1 MNNKKQ
7 NTLTKRRISLL
18 RKYIYLRR
26 LWRNQKDWTISSS
39 YYGFNVPE
47 GKETMK
53 KVFWTKSSSYYGNNV
68 PITNSIN
75 IRKSLGLV

>member
-7 NTLTKRRISLL
+7 NMITKRRISLL

-26 LWRNQKDWTISSS
+26 LWRNKKNWTISSS

-53 KVFWTKSSSYYGNNV
+53 KVFWTKFSTYYGNNV
-68 PITNSIN
+68 PIEKF
-75 IRKSLGLV
+75 IRYK